1 MGASRIDELRCDI
14 KLLKRMLLLLWSKK
28 LIYVKYISVAVVLA
42 LVIVL
47 SVPAKYSS
55 SAILVPENYPT
66 GANAGIISLAGML
79 GVNMGHLT
87 KDAYSTDMYPMIVAS
102 SNFLTK
108 MGGVNVKVPTAGID
122 TTYSAHLIKNKK
134 IAWWSYP
141 AYWAK
146 KMLSQESSAI
156 QDHSANDII
165 RNNVRVDIDKIRGV
179 ILVSVYDYE
188 PLVCKQ
194 IADSVIHNL
203 NAFVQEYRTKKA
215 ASDYNAMATLAD
227 SLRANY
233 FDVQEKYKDYVEAA
247 PKVPDAVFKQQC
259 AFLKGEAELAYS
271 AYMQMMSQAQSAKVK
286 LLESVPIYNIIESPV
301 TPQSPCSPP
310 KFIIFML
317 FVAMAVVVASV
328 KILCT
333 EVLYKR

>member
-1 MGASRIDELRCDI
+1 MSRIDELRNDI
-14 KLLKRMLLLLWSKK
+14 YALKRFLLLLWSKK
-28 LIYVKYISVAVVLA
+28 AVYVKYSLVA
-42 LVIVL
+42 LVLGVVVVL

-66 GANAGIISLAGML
+66 GVNAGIISLSGML
-79 GVNMGHLT
+79 GVNMSHLT
-87 KDAYSTDMYPMIVAS
+87 KDAYSTDMYPMIVSS

-108 MGGVNVKVPTAGID
+108 MGGVNVKVPSAGVD
-122 TTYSAHLIKNKK
+122 TTYAAHLIKNGK

-141 AYWAK
+141 ARWVK
-146 KMLSQESSAI
+146 KMLSSEPLVI
-156 QDHSANDII
+156 QDNSANDII
-165 RNNVRVDIDKIRGV
+165 RNNVRIDVDKMRGV
-179 ILVSVYDYE
+179 ILLSVYDYE

-203 NAFVQEYRTKKA
+203 NLFVQEYRTKKA
-215 ASDYNAMATLAD
+215 ATDYNAMAALAD

-233 FDVQEKYKDYVEAA
+233 FDVQSNYKDYVESAS
-247 PKVPDAVFKQQC
+247 KTPDAVFKQQC
-259 AFLKGEAELAYS
+259 AFLKGEVELAYS

-286 LLESVPIYNIIESPV
+286 LLESAPIYNVIESPV
-301 TPQSPCSPP
+301 MPQSPCAPP

-317 FVAMAVVVASV
+317 FVAIAIAVATV
-328 KILCT
+328 KILYT